1 MRRAAL
7 RLSMVTETAVMKV
20 IRTRI
25 PMTDISNA
33 DKASC
38 GLIRHPFVAPTTLPV
53 IYQSGY
59 ITIDLSPLPVESGDE
74 AAPAISSSLFRCN

>member
-1 MRRAAL
+1 
-7 RLSMVTETAVMKV
+7 MVE
-20 IRTRI
+20 
-25 PMTDISNA
+25 P
-33 DKASC
+33 SC